1 MILEEHSIFGYLCR
15 REICK
20 AEAMSDFPYTDRF
33 TVNRSIPETGR
44 DRAEILDELSFMSN
58 EEDKAWEGGQI
69 SGSYYCGDHEHYDFL
84 TQAFDKFAHVN
95 ALQRDVC
102 PSATK
107 FEGEIIAMT
116 LDLMHGEAITDTTPG
131 GIVTSGGTGSII
143 HSLLAY
149 RDHAKQTKGITQ
161 PNIVKPETAHPAFD
175 KGCHLFGIEMRVAP
189 VDATT
194 GVVNPAD
201 MAALIDDNTVVII
214 GSACNYGYGTIDPIE
229 ELGQLALD
237 RGVGLHV
244 DGCLGGFILPWG
256 RELGYDIPL
265 FDFRVPGVTSISADT
280 HKYGYGFKGSSVI
293 LFRDTAVRNAQYF
306 FLTDWTGGKYCSPG
320 IDGSRSTGLLAAT
333 WAAMVTYGKQ
343 GYIDK
348 AREIFSTADAMKEAV
363 ESHEELR
370 IIGDPTFCF
379 SFTSDQFDIYHV
391 NDFMRLR
398 GWRFNGQQ
406 YPNAIHMAVTGP
418 QTQDGVVDRFRADLA
433 EAVPY
438 AIERKDEPAAS
449 GAVYGGVAGGM
460 TDEADEFIKMVMADM
475 MDTQQSVPPLG

>member
-1 MILEEHSIFGYLCR
+1 
-15 REICK
+15 
-20 AEAMSDFPYTDRF
+20 MSDFPYADRF
-33 TVNRSIPETGR
+33 PIHRSIPDVGR
-44 DRAEILDELSFMSN
+44 DRSEILDELTFMSN
-58 EEDKAWEGGQI
+58 EEDKSWEGGQI

-116 LDLMHGEAITDTTPG
+116 LDLMHGEAITDSEPG

-143 HSLLAY
+143 HALLAY
-149 RDHAKQTKGITQ
+149 RDHAKQTRGITQ

-201 MAALIDDNTVVII
+201 MAALIDDNTVAII

-293 LFRDTAVRNAQYF
+293 LFRDKAVRNAQYF
-306 FLTDWTGGKYCSPG
+306 YLTDWTGGKYCSPG

-348 AREIFSTADAMKEAV
+348 AREIFATADAMKEAV
-363 ESHEELR
+363 LSHEELR
-370 IIGDPTFCF
+370 IIGEPTFCF

-418 QTQDGVVDRFRADLA
+418 QTQEGVVERFQADLA

-438 AIERKDEPAAS
+438 ALERKDEAAAS

-475 MDTQQSVPPLG
+475 MDTQQSVPPLD